1 MEPRDVPE
9 SRRAQAVSAFDAK
22 YGDQCQ
28 VLWCL
33 SRHCR
38 PALLA
43 GQSSLVLEKLIST
56 IRIWWPVR
64 APAATDQYM
73 AAAITEAIGWSPD
86 VFRPTS
92 AFGSEA
98 VDFAVKLVDKVV
110 ASTKELSG
118 SWRREYS
125 WTSKT
130 LHWLLPWRVPAFDKN
145 VRDYLGVPKGWDLER
160 AYGEVAR
167 RIFALA
173 REEPPEPAWAGP
185 LEPCTPLRAL
195 DKWLWW
201 DGDGKDSPVYVDPD
215 PWRVVRELNLS
226 ANDPVTDLLR

>member
-1 MEPRDVPE
+1 MEPREVPE
-9 SRRAQAVSAFDAK
+9 WRRAEAVGAFDAK
-22 YGDQCQ
+22 YRDQCQ

-33 SRHCR
+33 SKHCR

-43 GQSSLVLEKLIST
+43 GKSSPVLEKLIST
-56 IRIWWPVR
+56 VRIWWRVR
-64 APAATDQYM
+64 GAPAATDPYM

-98 VDFAVKLVDKVV
+98 VDFAIELVDKVV

-118 SWRREYS
+118 SSRREYS

-130 LHWLLPWRVPAFDKN
+130 VHWLLPWRVPAFDKN
-145 VRDYLGVPKGWDLER
+145 VRNYLGVPKGWQDLER

-173 REEPPEPAWAGP
+173 REEPPEPVWAGP

-201 DGDGKDSPVYVDPD
+201 DGSGKDSHDHDYVDPD
-215 PWRVVRELNLS
+215 PWRVARELSLE
-226 ANDPVTDLLR
+226 RE

>member
-9 SRRAQAVSAFDAK
+9 SRRAEAVSAFDVK
-22 YGDQCQ
+22 YSDQCQ

-43 GQSSLVLEKLIST
+43 GESSPVLEKLIST
-56 IRIWWPVR
+56 IRTWWPVR
-64 APAATDQYM
+64 APAATDPYM
-73 AAAITEAIGWSPD
+73 AAAITEALSWSSE
-86 VFRPTS
+86 VFRPAS

-98 VDFAVKLVDKVV
+98 LDFAIELVDKVV

-118 SWRREYS
+118 SWRQEYS

-130 LHWLLPWRVPAFDKN
+130 VHWLLPWRVPAFDKN
-145 VRDYLGVPKGWDLER
+145 VRVYLRVPGWDDPKR
-160 AYGEVAR
+160 VYGEVAR

-173 REEPPEPAWAGP
+173 LEEHPEPAWAGS

-201 DGDGKDSPVYVDPD
+201 EGGGKDSHVYVDPD

-226 ANDPVTDLLR
+226 VNDPVCFER

>member
-1 MEPRDVPE
+1 MKPPEVPE
-9 SRRAQAVSAFDAK
+9 SRRAEAVSAFDAK
-22 YGDQCQ
+22 YGDMDQ

-43 GQSSLVLEKLIST
+43 GESSPVLEKLIST
-56 IRIWWPVR
+56 IRTWWPVR
-64 APAATDQYM
+64 APADTDPYM
-73 AAAITEAIGWSPD
+73 AAAITKAISRSPD

-92 AFGSEA
+92 ASGSEA
-98 VDFAVKLVDKVV
+98 VDFAVELVDKVV

-130 LHWLLPWRVPAFDKN
+130 VHWLLPWRVPAFDKN
-145 VRDYLGVPKGWDLER
+145 VRDYLGVPKGWDDPKR
-160 AYGEVAR
+160 VYGEVAR
-167 RIFALA
+167 SIFALA
-173 REEPPEPAWAGP
+173 REEPPEPVWAGP

-201 DGDGKDSPVYVDPD
+201 DGGGKDSHAYMDPD
-215 PWRVVRELNLS
+215 PRRVVRELSLECE
-226 ANDPVTDLLR
+226 